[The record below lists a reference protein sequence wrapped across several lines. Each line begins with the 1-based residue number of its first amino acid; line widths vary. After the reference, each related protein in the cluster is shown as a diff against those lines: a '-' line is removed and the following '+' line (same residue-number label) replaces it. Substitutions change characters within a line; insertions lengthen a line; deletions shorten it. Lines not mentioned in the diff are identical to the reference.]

1 MAQSARGPSGK
12 DATGGKPHKPGRGRH
27 NATAE
32 GLPWALAWHIII
44 KQCQDTGLPEQGKS
58 DCERRQTLADTK
70 QPSGFYTMAVGLF
83 IFLW

>member
-1 MAQSARGPSGK
+1 MPLEASRISLVVVAITPPQKVS
-12 DATGGKPHKPGRGRH
+12 
-27 NATAE
+27 
-32 GLPWALAWHIII
+32 PWALAWHIII
-44 KQCQDTGLPEQGKS
+44 KQCQDTGLPEEGKS